1 MPHSRDS
8 ILGGLEGMSRRS
20 TGREEG
26 KGYSRQREED
36 EQRQGG
42 KKVMECW
49 GKNVIL
55 VRLRCRVH
63 VVE

>member
-8 ILGGLEGMSRRS
+8 ILGGLGGMSRRS

-42 KKVMECW
+42 KRVVECW
-49 GKNVIL
+49 GNSVIL
-55 VRLRCRVH
+55 VRLRCGVH
-63 VVE
+63 AVE